1 MKLSL
6 ALLSAGLIGLGA
18 AGASFGAVPS
28 PDKTFATKAAQGGL
42 AEVQTG
48 QLVRQKNASPQAKQF
63 AQTLVQDHTQANDQ
77 LQQIAQ
83 QKNLNLPQQPS
94 ANELSETKKL
104 GGLSGAQLDKQFARY
119 EVQDHKKDIA
129 MFEKE
134 AKSGKDPDLKDF
146 AQKTLPVLRKHL
158 QMAQALQNNA
168 QQQ

>member
-6 ALLSAGLIGLGA
+6 TLLSAGLIGLSA
-18 AGASFGAVPS
+18 AGASFAAVPS
-28 PDKTFATKAAQGGL
+28 ADKTFATNAAQGGL

-48 QLVRQKNASPQAKQF
+48 QLIQQKNASPQAKQF
-63 AQTLVQDHTQANDQ
+63 AQTLVQDHSQANDQ

-83 QKNLNLPQQPS
+83 QKELNVPQQPS
-94 ANELSETKKL
+94 SDARSELKKMQ
-104 GGLSGAQLDKQFARY
+104 GMSGAQLDKEFARH

-134 AKSGKDPDLKDF
+134 AKSGKDPELKDF

-158 QMAQALQNNA
+158 QMAQALQNGT
-168 QQQ
+168 QQ